1 MHWFLIKYTMIT
13 KEQIEQLGKLI
24 YDINPDKHYWFFR
37 TMGGTYY
44 DEFVSRGYIAFGF
57 ADEY

>member
-1 MHWFLIKYTMIT
+1 MIT

-24 YDINPDKHYWFFR
+24 CDINPDKHYWFFR